1 MWSLD
6 HRGGYPLIYGSQ
18 STNSPELVSISI
30 SEGDALS
37 ESTVQATVDNW
48 ELEHVPLST
57 PIDEQPT
64 QNVILNHRH
73 NYFFVA
79 SQWISLLDRIQRLG
93 YDKGINDHIGS
104 LSQLVKNCCRYG
116 KSWSCENDH
125 EIFRP
130 KSCGERHFCPRCGER
145 EGRLRGQIAQS
156 VYHEVA
162 DAIPGLSLIHI
173 VFTIPSSKWRSIGY
187 YDAPRLY
194 QVVYKTIKKYFRMS
208 MPGLACFHRGSVSS
222 KNANPHIDMT
232 MLNLG
237 FNPSTS
243 DSELR
248 IYKQGVIDNA
258 YMHRSHQLESFQIVN
273 PFIDVDRLREI
284 YKDELEKEFKW
295 DLDEVV
301 LHTSYVPMQRS
312 GSSAR
317 KIAHIVNYSTRYMV
331 VDSYQEVLEGT
342 EYTDRELE
350 TLRELLAP
358 PIGFTIRRWFGW
370 LSPSTK
376 RKYLDLLEIEWRS
389 TSDIEKDILDGSD
402 RCKVCGSEMFKVD
415 DQFHDL
421 VENGWY
427 ESTEVF
433 EPG

>member
-1 MWSLD
+1 M
-6 HRGGYPLIYGSQ
+6 G
-18 STNSPELVSISI
+18 LVSISI

-37 ESTVQATVDNW
+37 ESTVQS
-48 ELEHVPLST
+48 ELSNVIGIDPIISHEEST
-57 PIDEQPT
+57 PIDDQPT
-64 QNVILNHRH
+64 QNVILNHRQ
-73 NYFFVA
+73 NYFYVH

-93 YDKGINDHIGS
+93 YDQAINDYIGS
-104 LSQLVKNCCRYG
+104 LSQLVENCCRYG
-116 KSWSCENDH
+116 KSWSCEKDH

-156 VYHEVA
+156 VYHEISDV
-162 DAIPGLSLIHI
+162 IPGLSLIHI

-187 YDAPRLY
+187 QDAPRLY
-194 QVVYKTIKKYFRMS
+194 QVVYKTIKKYFKMS

-237 FNPSTS
+237 FRNNGQSRGSISSHNPKS
-243 DSELR
+243 
-248 IYKQGVIDNA
+248 KQSALDESNA
-258 YMHRSHQLESFQIVN
+258 YMHRSHQLESFEIVN

-295 DLDEVV
+295 DLEEVV
-301 LHTSYVPMQRS
+301 LHTSYVPMRRS

-350 TLRELLAP
+350 TLKELLAP
-358 PIGFTIRRWFGW
+358 PVGFTIRRWFGW

-389 TSDIEKDILDGSD
+389 TADIEKDILDGSD
-402 RCKVCGSEMFKVD
+402 HCKICGSEMFQVD
-415 DQFHDL
+415 EEYHDL

-427 ESTEVF
+427 PSTEVF